1 MKASRMFYIYSRL
14 QFDWWLYRLISLLAF
29 ICHKT
34 LAAAIYIGWH
44 TITASLF
51 IYDLVKLKTTIK

>member
-1 MKASRMFYIYSRL
+1 MSRMIKMYSRL
-14 QFDWWLYRLISLLAF
+14 SFDWWLYRLLSLLAF
-29 ICHKT
+29 IFHKT

-51 IYDLVKLKTTIK
+51 IYDLFKLKKKKR